1 MSRNVWEETSALP
14 GRASC
19 FKVNESRSLTDI
31 NCGAYTKVTGVES
44 YTKVTGVQSYTKVT
58 GVEPYTKVTGV
69 EPYTKVTGV
78 EPYTEVT
85 DMEPYTGVTG
95 VEPYIVVTVVASYT
109 EVTGQ
114 KFPELTKPHSNHLPR
129 TSGSKPASSL
139 TY

>member
-44 YTKVTGVQSYTKVT
+44 YTKVTGV
-58 GVEPYTKVTGV
+58 EPYTKVTGV

-85 DMEPYTGVTG
+85 DMEPYTEVTG

>member
-31 NCGAYTKVTGVES
+31 NCGAYTKVTGVE
-44 YTKVTGVQSYTKVT
+44 
-58 GVEPYTKVTGV
+58 
-69 EPYTKVTGV
+69 PYTKVTGV

-85 DMEPYTGVTG
+85 DMEPYTEVTG